1 MKSTDVENLQN
12 TVIQWKTVYTIQTK
26 NMLNQIKQ
34 KKIIKKNKLIKKKRL
49 NNETKLIKKTD

>member
-34 KKIIKKNKLIKKKRL
+34 RRVAMVTSKVKNFGTILSL
-49 NNETKLIKKTD
+49 DQYLSN